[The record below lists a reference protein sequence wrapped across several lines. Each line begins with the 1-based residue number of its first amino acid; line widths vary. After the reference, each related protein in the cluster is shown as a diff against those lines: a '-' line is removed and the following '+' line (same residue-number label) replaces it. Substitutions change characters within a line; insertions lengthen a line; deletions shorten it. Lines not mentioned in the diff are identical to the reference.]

1 MAIISL
7 LTDFGLADTYVGQV
21 KGAMLAIA
29 PAATLVDVTHA
40 VAPQD
45 VFGGAFLLWSAVEAF
60 PPTSIHVAVV
70 DPGVGS
76 ARRAI
81 AIRSSR
87 GDHFVGPDNGLLM
100 PAVERL
106 GGTELAVE
114 LTEPRYWRPNPSST
128 FHGRDIF
135 GPVAA
140 HLANGVSLD
149 QLGRRIT
156 DVAWLELP
164 APNGLEGE
172 VIQVDAYG
180 NLITNISA
188 RDLPERFQVRLR
200 ERVMASGTH
209 YAAVSRG
216 ELIALVGS
224 AGLLEI
230 SAREASAAEIT
241 GVTRGTPI
249 KVVKVERV

>member
-21 KGAMLAIA
+21 KGAMLTIA

-40 VAPQD
+40 VAPQN
-45 VFGGAFLLWSAVEAF
+45 VVGGAFLLWSAVEAF

-140 HLANGVSLD
+140 HLANGVPLD

-172 VIQVDAYG
+172 VIHVDAYG

-200 ERVMASGTH
+200 ERVIASGTH

-230 SAREASAAEIT
+230 SAREASAADIT
-241 GVTRGTPI
+241 GATRGIP
-249 KVVKVERV
+249 VKVEPL

>member
-1 MAIISL
+1 
-7 LTDFGLADTYVGQV
+7 
-21 KGAMLAIA
+21 
-29 PAATLVDVTHA
+29 
-40 VAPQD
+40 
-45 VFGGAFLLWSAVEAF
+45 
-60 PPTSIHVAVV
+60 SIHVAVV

-128 FHGRDIF
+128 FHGRDIL

-140 HLANGVSLD
+140 HRANGVSLD

-172 VIQVDAYG
+172 GNHVDGYRKP
-180 NLITNISA
+180 ITHTFA
-188 RDLPERFQVRLR
+188 P
-200 ERVMASGTH
+200 G
-209 YAAVSRG
+209 
-216 ELIALVGS
+216 
-224 AGLLEI
+224 
-230 SAREASAAEIT
+230 
-241 GVTRGTPI
+241 
-249 KVVKVERV
+249 